1 MKLGHKLLLAPLLT
15 AVVLLGT
22 AQLNV
27 LLNTRQAT
35 ATQGQFAGQIGVFK
49 TISAS
54 QEKLAQ
60 VHADVYRTV
69 ALVASLDEAKVKAAR
84 AALAQRMGEVKASLQ
99 TLTQG
104 DTVDAELR
112 VIGAEAGRLIDSY
125 VKTGDSAIDMATV
138 DPNTGIAM
146 MQGADVAYAGMAK
159 TVGKVVAHIDSNANA
174 AAAAS
179 AKQSRQMNVMLS
191 LVGLLLAGTAV
202 GVAYMVQRR
211 LAADIQE
218 ASRLAS
224 EVAAGQLN
232 EPVPTQRRD
241 EVGDLLR
248 ALGAMQL
255 QLRSLVGE
263 VRASADNIS
272 TASSEVA
279 QGNADLS
286 QRTEEQASA
295 LEETAAS
302 MEELSSTVKQ
312 NADNAKQANQ
322 LALSASSVA
331 VKGGEVVGQVVQTMK
346 GINDSSRQI
355 ADIIS
360 VIDGIA
366 FQTNILALNAA
377 VEAARAGEQGR
388 GFAVVA
394 AEVRSLAGRSADA
407 AKQIKGLINA
417 SIERVGHGTALV
429 DEAGSTM
436 KEIVASIRRVTDI
449 VGEISA
455 ASAEQSA
462 GVAQV
467 GEAVMQMD
475 QATQQNAALV
485 EESAAAAESLKG
497 QAEQLVQAV
506 ALFKLAQGQG
516 AAPAV
521 APAAVF
527 ASARPAMPGA
537 ATTPS
542 HASVDRR
549 GSNRARNVTR
559 PDFGAKARP
568 PTLTAE
574 ATPARRG
581 SDGEWASF

>member
-27 LLNTRQAT
+27 FLNTGQAT
-35 ATQGQFAGQIGVFK
+35 ATQELFTNQIGVFK

-69 ALVASLDEAKVKAAR
+69 ALVASLDESKVKAAR
-84 AALAQRMGEVKASLQ
+84 AALAQRMGEVKASLLS
-99 TLTQG
+99 LTQG

-112 VIGAEAGRLIDSY
+112 AIGAEAGRLIDSY

-138 DPNTGIAM
+138 DPNTGITM
-146 MQGADVAYAGMAK
+146 MQGADAAYAGMAK
-159 TVGKVVAHIDSNANA
+159 TVGQVVAHIESNANA

-179 AKQSRQMNVMLS
+179 AKQSRQMNVTLS
-191 LVGLLLAGTAV
+191 LIGLLLAGTAV

-218 ASRLAS
+218 ASRLAA

-232 EPVPTQRRD
+232 EPVATQRRD

-272 TASSEVA
+272 TASAEVA

-312 NADNAKQANQ
+312 NADNARQANQ
-322 LALSASSVA
+322 LALSASTVA
-331 VKGGEVVGQVVQTMK
+331 VKGGDVVGQVVQTMK

-394 AEVRSLAGRSADA
+394 SEVRSLAGRSAEA

-429 DEAGSTM
+429 DEAGITM

-485 EESAAAAESLKG
+485 EQSAAAAESLKG
-497 QAEQLVQAV
+497 QAEHLVSAV
-506 ALFKLAQGQG
+506 AVFKLGHGELAPHALTPHAPSR
-516 AAPAV
+516 AADRRGPNRATNV
-521 APAAVF
+521 
-527 ASARPAMPGA
+527 ARPA
-537 ATTPS
+537 
-542 HASVDRR
+542 
-549 GSNRARNVTR
+549 
-559 PDFGAKARP
+559 FGAKAHP
-568 PTLTAE
+568 PTLSAE
-574 ATPARRG
+574 AVPAKTG
-581 SDGEWASF
+581 SDGDWASY